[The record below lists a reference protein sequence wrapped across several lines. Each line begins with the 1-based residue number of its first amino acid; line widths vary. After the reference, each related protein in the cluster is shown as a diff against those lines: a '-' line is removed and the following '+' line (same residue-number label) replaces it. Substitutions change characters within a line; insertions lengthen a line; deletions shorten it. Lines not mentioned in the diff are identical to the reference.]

1 MLSVDTGCS
10 GYWAGIPFA
19 AAMDTLK
26 AMLVDLGIPEET
38 LSEDTLLHGHL
49 QLDSVE
55 TVRLSLEL
63 KRRLGIDLK
72 LGTRNDI
79 TLAEICYMA
88 EAIRTAQSS

>member
-1 MLSVDTGCS
+1 MDSLT
-10 GYWAGIPFA
+10 
-19 AAMDTLK
+19 AMNTLK

-72 LGTRNDI
+72 LGTRNDM
-79 TLAEICYMA
+79 TLAEICDMA
-88 EAIRTAQSS
+88 EAVRTAQSS